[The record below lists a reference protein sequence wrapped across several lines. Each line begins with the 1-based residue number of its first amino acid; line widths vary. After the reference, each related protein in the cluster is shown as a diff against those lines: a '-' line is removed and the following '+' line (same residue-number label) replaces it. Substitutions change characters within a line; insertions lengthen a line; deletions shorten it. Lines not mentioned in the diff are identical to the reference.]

1 MTGTGCDSQELSP
14 PPIDEGAFR
23 SLLSSWASGVSVITA
38 MHEGVRHGC
47 TVSAFSALSL
57 RPMLVLVCLDLES
70 NTLAAVRESEQ
81 LVVNILAE
89 HQHEVSDSFAV
100 KATADAEDKF
110 LTAPHQIIGGHP
122 VLDDSVGYMVCELQ
136 QEVDGGDHA
145 ILIARPIGGD
155 ADHERH
161 PLVHFRRNYHAIGP
175 K

>member
-1 MTGTGCDSQELSP
+1 MTETGQGGQESFP
-14 PPIDEGAFR
+14 PPLDDQEFR
-23 SLLSSWASGVSVITA
+23 NLLSSWASGVSVITA

-57 RPMLVLVCLDLES
+57 RPMLVLVCLDLQS
-70 NTLAAVRESEQ
+70 NTLAAVRESGE

-100 KATADAEDKF
+100 KASADAEDKF

-122 VLDDSVGYMVCELQ
+122 VLNDCVGYMVCELY
-136 QEVDGGDHA
+136 QEVEGGDHA
-145 ILIARPIGGD
+145 ILIAKPIGGE

-161 PLVHFRRNYHAIGP
+161 PLVHFRRNYHTIGS